1 MTGGDLVHARLWG
14 RAGLI
19 GDTGFVGSEL
29 ARQIPFAASYNSRT
43 IDRIAGEQFDTLICA
58 GAPATMWL
66 ANAQPAADLHN
77 LHRLT
82 SALRGAKIRR
92 LVLISTIAVFDD
104 PSAGYT
110 ESNAGYESVKA
121 YGRNRR
127 ELELHMLERY
137 EATVLRLP
145 ALFGRGLKK
154 NFIFDILNPIPS
166 FIKPEKFTQVCA
178 GFTPAERQLADAVF
192 VFDAG
197 TVMHKLNRPALE
209 ATGKRRELEQAFERI
224 GFLARSFTNS
234 DSEYQYY
241 NLAYLAQDIATS
253 LAHRIVVLNVC
264 SQPWHAG
271 DLYAALVG
279 GLFVNKNSPIVR
291 EDVRTEYA
299 GAFARPG
306 PYLYDRASV
315 LRDLQA
321 FVARGECRC

>member
-1 MTGGDLVHARLWG
+1 VTGGDLVDARLWG

-29 ARQIPFAASYNSRT
+29 ARQIPFAATYNSRT
-43 IDRIAGEQFDTLICA
+43 IDRIAGEQFDTLFCA

-66 ANAQPAADLHN
+66 ANAQPAEDLYN
-77 LHRLT
+77 LRRLT

-92 LVLISTIAVFDD
+92 LVLISTIAVFDN

-110 ESNAGYESVKA
+110 ESKAAYEAVKA

-127 ELELHMLERY
+127 ELELHVLEHY
-137 EATVLRLP
+137 EAVVLRLP

-166 FIKPEKFTQVCA
+166 FVKPEKFTEVCA
-178 GFTPAERQLADAVF
+178 GFTAAERQLADAVF

-197 TVMHKLNRPALE
+197 MVMHKLHRAALE
-209 ATGKRRELEQAFERI
+209 ATGKRRELEQAFGRME
-224 GFLARSFTNS
+224 FLARSFTNS

-241 NLAYLAQDIATS
+241 NLAHLARDIATS
-253 LAHRIVVLNVC
+253 LAHRIIVLNVC
-264 SQPWHAG
+264 SEPWHAG

-279 GLFVNKNSPIVR
+279 APFVNKNPPIVR

-299 GAFARPG
+299 GAFGCPG
-306 PYLYDRASV
+306 PYLYDRASI
-315 LRDLQA
+315 LRDLRV
-321 FVARGECRC
+321 FVARGESGC

>member
-1 MTGGDLVHARLWG
+1 MDAQFLG

-29 ARQIPFAASYNSRT
+29 ARQIPFAATYNSRT
-43 IDRIAGEQFDTLICA
+43 IDRIAGEQFDTVICA

-66 ANAQPAADLHN
+66 ANAQPNADLDN
-77 LHRLT
+77 LRRLT
-82 SALRGAKIRR
+82 SALHDATIGR
-92 LVLISTIAVFDD
+92 LVLISTIAVFAD
-104 PSAGYT
+104 PTAGYT
-110 ESNAGYESVKA
+110 ESNARYETVKA

-127 ELELHMLERY
+127 ELELHVLERDG
-137 EATVLRLP
+137 AAVLRLP
-145 ALFGRGLKK
+145 ALFGKGLKK